1 MDNLQILEQQAINA
15 AIKNNWKEAVKL
27 NEQIIRNDKN
37 NVDVYLRLGF
47 AQMQIGNITAAKKC
61 YKKAQ
66 KLQPSNYIIK
76 ENLERIQI
84 LETGKPVGVGSKTV
98 SMDPYLFLETP
109 GKTKTISLVN
119 LGQKNVLAQLTI
131 GQEVLLLPKKRKIE
145 IRSKD
150 KEYIGSLPDDISKR
164 LTILMKAGSIFSTHI
179 KSANLSNVIIFIK
192 EEKKGKKVQKY
203 TSFPTNIQ
211 ARLGEMSQEEEGRE
225 EDMEEL
231 SDSDLDRL
239 AEILTTEDKDYLPYE
254 PEETDEEPEE

>member
-15 AIKNNWKEAVKL
+15 AIKNNWQEAVRL
-27 NEQIIRNDKN
+27 NEQIIKQDKN
-37 NVDVYLRLGF
+37 IVDAYLRLGF
-47 AQMQIGNITAAKKC
+47 AQMQLGNIADAKKW

-84 LETGKPVGVGSKTV
+84 LETGKPTTTAGKTV
-98 SMDPYLFLETP
+98 SLDPYLFLETP

-131 GQEVLLLPKKRKIE
+131 GQEILLLPKKRKIE
-145 IRSKD
+145 IRTKD
-150 KEYIGSLPDDISKR
+150 KEYVGSLPDDISKR
-164 LTILMKAGSIFSTHI
+164 LTILMKAGSVFSTHI
-179 KSANLSNVIIFIK
+179 KSANLNNVIIFIK
-192 EEKKGKKVQKY
+192 EEKKGKKVQRY
-203 TSFPTNIQ
+203 TSFPANIQ
-211 ARLGEMSQEEEGRE
+211 ARLGEISQEEEGHE
-225 EDMEEL
+225 EETEEL

-254 PEETDEEPEE
+254 PEEQDEEPEE